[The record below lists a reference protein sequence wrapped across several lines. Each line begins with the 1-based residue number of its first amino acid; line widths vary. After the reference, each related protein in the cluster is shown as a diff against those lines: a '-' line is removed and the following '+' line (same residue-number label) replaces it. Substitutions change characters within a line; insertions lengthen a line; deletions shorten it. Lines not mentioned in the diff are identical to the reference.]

1 MDYFKIPAKFFEAI
15 RQKDARFQVLW
26 MRWIY
31 YGDEIKNPEIL
42 AKLIRENQNEKVS
55 GALIREIYEFG
66 LPFMRDSLFSSSQ
79 KTQTNNQDDR
89 IAKMEKALATFGQI
103 LKERSSES
111 TDMFRRLL
119 EAEQSIENLSKRDSV
134 IEKMAEKIGLIEDD
148 IADLRK
154 EHEEVAVEE
163 QEPKQD
169 SFDKFQ
175 PKDDITLQVLLYL
188 NELSGA
194 QFSHKAKKNKEL
206 IRARQKEGYTL
217 EDFKTVIR
225 KKCEEWKNT
234 EQERYLRP
242 ITLFSVTK
250 FENYLNQ
257 PEIKKH
263 IPQNQFSSV
272 ANAVSKAS
280 EYFTMGGNGE

>member
-1 MDYFKIPAKFFEAI
+1 MDYYKIPVKFFEAI

-26 MRWIY
+26 MRWIC
-31 YGDEIKNPEIL
+31 YGEEIKNPEIL
-42 AKLIRENQNEKVS
+42 EKLIRENQNEKVS

-66 LPFMRDSLFSSSQ
+66 LPFMRDSLFSSQ
-79 KTQTNNQDDR
+79 KTTTASQDEK

-103 LKERSSES
+103 LKERTTET
-111 TDMFRRLL
+111 TDIFRRLL
-119 EAEQSIENLSKRDSV
+119 EAEDSIENLSKRDSV
-134 IEKMAEKIGLIEDD
+134 IEKMAEKIGLIEED

-154 EHEEVAVEE
+154 EQEETVEQVE
-163 QEPKQD
+163 NKPD

-175 PKDDITLQVLLYL
+175 PKDDITLQVLSYL

-206 IRARQKEGYTL
+206 IKARQKEGYTL

-225 KKCEEWKNT
+225 KKCEEWKNS

-242 ITLFSVTK
+242 ITLFSPTK

-257 PEIKKH
+257 PEIRKH

>member
-1 MDYFKIPAKFFEAI
+1 MDYFKIPVKFFEAI
-15 RQKDARFQVLW
+15 KQKDARFQVLW
-26 MRWIY
+26 MRWIC
-31 YGDEIKNPEIL
+31 YGEEIKNPEIL

-66 LPFMRDSLFSSSQ
+66 LPYMRDSLFSSSQ
-79 KTQTNNQDDR
+79 KTTSNIQDDK
-89 IAKMEKALATFGQI
+89 IVQMEKALATFGQI
-103 LKERSSES
+103 LKERSSEL

-119 EAEQSIENLSKRDSV
+119 DAEHSIENLSKRDSV

-148 IADLRK
+148 VADLRK
-154 EHEEVAVEE
+154 EQETVAEEVEVK
-163 QEPKQD
+163 PD

-175 PKDDITLQVLLYL
+175 PKEDITLQVLSYL

-194 QFSHKAKKNKEL
+194 AFSHKAKKNKEL
-206 IRARQKEGYTL
+206 IKARQKEGYTL

-242 ITLFSVTK
+242 ITLFSPTK

-257 PEIKKH
+257 PEIRKH
-263 IPQNQFSSV
+263 IPKNQFSSV